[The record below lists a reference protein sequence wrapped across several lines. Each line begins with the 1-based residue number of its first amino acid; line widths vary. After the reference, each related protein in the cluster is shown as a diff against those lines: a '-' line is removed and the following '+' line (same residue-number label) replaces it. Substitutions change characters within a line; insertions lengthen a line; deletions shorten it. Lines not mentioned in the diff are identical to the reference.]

1 MVEGK
6 YYLNLIKENLFLI
19 TMIRYDFETRI
30 SLQSDTLYHLSET
43 LKIIVL
49 CLRDRSEFL

>member
-1 MVEGK
+1 
-6 YYLNLIKENLFLI
+6 
-19 TMIRYDFETRI
+19 MISKREY
-30 SLQSDTLYHLSET
+30 QSDTLYHLSET